1 MLSSCWCGSC
11 NRGGTLFTQ
20 LEGFQEFLSEIS
32 QPKSGEHA
40 DNFPWRRHVHVA
52 IHVLWAAQW
61 SSSLS
66 HPFHY
71 WKNIWPQW
79 LQKLAKWS
87 SCFGLSMEKD
97 WERKHSNE
105 GVFLPDSKSDS
116 LTGILPVSDILSG
129 IMYSNVFY
137 LTYFLAFYLIFYLT
151 FFLALHIAFCFKHFL
166 ALSFAFY
173 LAFLS
178 DIFSG
183 IQKNLTFNL
192 TCIVSIVSDILSENL
207 SDNRVW
213 HSIWGPAQHREL
225 VRHKVGSKPPK
236 RARKVATCFGS
247 GST

>member
-1 MLSSCWCGSC
+1 MVSGWKTPSGEKSSKGRNFSLFSLKLKKGIHEDAGIIPSWFGLEFYGFALKKSHPHAMLSSCWCGRC

-20 LEGFQEFLSEIS
+20 LEGVQEFLSEIS

-40 DNFPWRRHVHVA
+40 DTFPWRRHVHVA

-137 LTYFLAFYLIFYLT
+137 LTYFLASILYSIWHSSWHCILHFVSNT
-151 FFLALHIAFCFKHFL
+151 FWHC
-166 ALSFAFY
+166 LS
-173 LAFLS
+173 
-178 DIFSG
+178 
-183 IQKNLTFNL
+183 
-192 TCIVSIVSDILSENL
+192 
-207 SDNRVW
+207 
-213 HSIWGPAQHREL
+213 HSIWHSYLTYFLAF
-225 VRHKVGSKPPK
+225 KKI
-236 RARKVATCFGS
+236 
-247 GST
+247 